1 MYLTVNNASAGSGK
15 TFTLSAEYV
24 ADLIAELHTT
34 IGAGKIPAY
43 AINAHRHILAITFT
57 NKATAEMKVRIL
69 QYLYALSQQQDKAF
83 LEKVKEILASF
94 SINVSDQQIAVL
106 TRKALIDVLH
116 DYNHFHVITIDS
128 FFQKLLSSLARELN
142 LPANL
147 KVDINNN
154 EAIGEAVD
162 LLLRD
167 PEPSELGWLKNYI
180 NQRNTDA
187 QNWNIAEEIKKFAY
201 KNLLLEDYQLLP
213 EAEKFFI
220 ADNAKMNDFI
230 KSLRKILSDIG
241 EQFNNTL
248 QQIKDEFEATLEEH
262 SNSRS
267 IKPYFKNMPKAPK
280 EAMEKILNGDVK
292 LLLKKAQDNTELCSL
307 ETNFIEQLN
316 ELEKVRKEYEEL
328 SNTVAL
334 MLKNLSPLRLLNA
347 IEKKLDIVNQE
358 HNRFLLTKTK
368 LLFHT
373 FIDDQDAPFIF
384 EKTGNQYKHIL
395 IDEFQDTAKT
405 QWNNIC
411 HLLLNS
417 MSEGNT
423 NLIVG
428 DIKQSIYRWN
438 GGDWRLLMN
447 MSKNPKLAL
456 LGDIKTET
464 LNDNYRSK
472 SNIVHFNNKFFI
484 EAAKQ
489 LDEES
494 NTTLLR
500 EIYTKETTHQIP
512 KKGQGGYV
520 YACISEER
528 ETPAFSDE
536 DSSLSAQMHK
546 LHRAGVAWKDM
557 CILVRKRNDAAKIIE
572 NITDI
577 EFVSDEA
584 FALGSSLGVQLIIH
598 LLRILDNEEDTAA
611 IYFVIKAYEKYIL
624 HAEPS
629 HSNKLEDLP
638 QDFSSDIDYLRKM
651 PLYELILRL
660 IEIFQLDQ
668 LKEGSTYIL
677 SLLDQTLDYINNNP
691 HTINSFLRKWENTL
705 QNKSI
710 PSSKVDAV
718 RILTIHK
725 SKGLEFHSVFIPDC
739 TWELDTTNSDHRS
752 FLWWDNPFIRKEDMS
767 HIPITPSSQA
777 KTSKFKTQYEE
788 EMNQRHVDNLNL
800 AYVAFTRP
808 RYNLFLWANTKGK
821 KTKENM
827 GLLLASTLKALYDK
841 NPIELQN
848 EAPLLRHEQIESLFI
863 YKIGTPGVPEM
874 KAANKVEKSDNPF
887 VYTPQEKNIFFK
899 TFPARLSFCQSND
912 SLEFM
917 TELQGEDSS
926 KFKMMDRGKIFH
938 RIMQETKVSE
948 DMPKAIKH
956 LSRLGIISEGEI
968 ERLQNIFTEY
978 LSAHPEWFDGSWDVF
993 TETTLLKSGN
1003 AEHRADRI
1011 MTKGD
1016 ETIIIDFKFA
1026 QKEEKKNIL
1035 QVQEYMKLLMDIRP
1049 KVKGYLWYVDKD
1061 LTIPVEL

>member
-24 ADLIAELHTT
+24 ADLIAELHAT
-34 IGAGKIPAY
+34 IGAHHIPTY
-43 AINAHRHILAITFT
+43 AINAHRRILAITFT
-57 NKATAEMKVRIL
+57 NKATAEMKERIL
-69 QYLYALSQQQDKAF
+69 QYLYALSQQQDDVF
-83 LEKVKEILASF
+83 LEKVKEILASS
-94 SINVSDQQIAVL
+94 SINVSDQQIADF

-180 NQRNTDA
+180 NQRNADA

-213 EAEKFFI
+213 DAEKAFI

-230 KSLRKILSDIG
+230 KSLRKILRDIG

-248 QQIKDEFEATLEEH
+248 QQIKDEFEASLEEH

-267 IKPYFKNMPKAPK
+267 IKPYLKNMPKAPK
-280 EAMEKILNGDVK
+280 EAMEKILNGDAR
-292 LLLKKAQDNTELCSL
+292 LLLKKAQGNAELCSL

-316 ELEKVRKEYEEL
+316 VLEKDRSEYEEL
-328 SNTVAL
+328 SSTVAL

-347 IEKKLDIVNQE
+347 IEKKLDIINKE

-384 EKTGNQYKHIL
+384 EKTGNLYKHIL

-447 MSKNPKLAL
+447 MSKDPKLAL
-456 LGDIKTET
+456 IGEIKTET

-489 LDEES
+489 IDEES

-512 KKGQGGYV
+512 QKGKGGYV

-528 ETPAFSDE
+528 ESPAFSNE
-536 DSSLSAQMHK
+536 ETSLSTQMHK
-546 LHRAGVAWKDM
+546 LHQAGVAWKDM
-557 CILVRKRNDAAKIIE
+557 CILIRKRNDAAKIIE

-584 FALGSSLGVQLIIH
+584 FALGSSLGVQFIIH

-611 IYFVIKAYEKYIL
+611 IYFAIKTYEEYIL
-624 HAEPS
+624 QTEPS

-638 QDFSSDIDYLRKM
+638 KDFSSDIDYLRKM

-660 IEIFQLDQ
+660 IEIFQLEQ
-668 LKEGSTYIL
+668 LKEGSIYIL
-677 SLLDQTLDYINNNP
+677 SLLDQTLDYISNNP

-752 FLWWDNPFIRKEDMS
+752 FLWWDNPFIRKEDMP

-808 RYNLFLWANTKGK
+808 RYNLFLWANTQGK
-821 KTKENM
+821 KTKDNM
-827 GLLLASTLKALYDK
+827 GLLLASTLKALYDTDSR
-841 NPIELQN
+841 ELQN
-848 EAPLLRHEQIESLFI
+848 EEAPLTHEQIGSISI
-863 YKIGTPGVPEM
+863 YETGTPEGPEI
-874 KAANKVEKSDNPF
+874 KVTQKVETSDNPF
-887 VYTPQEKNIFFK
+887 VYTPQEKSIIFK
-899 TFPARLSFCQSND
+899 TFPARLSFRQSND

-917 TELQGEDSS
+917 TELQGQDTS
-926 KFKMMDRGKIFH
+926 KFMMMDRGKIFH
-938 RIMQETKVSE
+938 RIMQETKVVE

-956 LSRLGIISEGEI
+956 LSKLGIISEGEI
-968 ERLQNIFTEY
+968 GNLQNLFTEY
-978 LSAHPEWFDGSWDVF
+978 LSAHPEWFDGSWNVF

-1011 MTKGD
+1011 ITRGD

-1026 QKEEKKNIL
+1026 QKEEKKHIL
-1035 QVQEYMKLLMDIRP
+1035 QVQGYMKLLKEIRP
-1049 KVKGYLWYVDKD
+1049 QVKGYLWYVDKG

>member
-15 TFTLSAEYV
+15 TFTLAAEYV
-24 ADLIAELHTT
+24 ADLVAELHAT
-34 IGAGKIPAY
+34 IGAYHIPSY
-43 AINAHRHILAITFT
+43 AINAHRRILAITFT
-57 NKATAEMKVRIL
+57 NKATAEMKERIL
-69 QYLYALSQQQDKAF
+69 QYLYALSQQLDDAF
-83 LEKVKEILASF
+83 LEKVKEILTSF
-94 SINVSDQQIAVL
+94 SVSVSDQQIAAF
-106 TRKALIDVLH
+106 TRKALIDILH
-116 DYNHFHVITIDS
+116 DYNQFHVITIDS

-147 KVDINNN
+147 KVNINNN
-154 EAIGEAVD
+154 EAIEEAVD

-180 NQRNTDA
+180 NQRNADA
-187 QNWNIAEEIKKFAY
+187 QNWNIAEEIKKFSY

-213 EAEKFFI
+213 DTEKAFI

-230 KSLRKILSDIG
+230 KSLRKFLRDIG

-248 QQIKDEFEATLEEH
+248 QQIKDEFEASLEEH

-280 EAMEKILNGDVK
+280 EGMEKILNGDAR
-292 LLLKKAQDNTELCSL
+292 LLLKKAQDNAELCSL

-316 ELEKVRKEYEEL
+316 VLEKDRSEYEEL
-328 SNTVAL
+328 SSTVAL

-347 IEKKLDIVNQE
+347 IEKKLDIINKE

-384 EKTGNQYKHIL
+384 EKTGNLYKHIL

-447 MSKNPKLAL
+447 MSKDPKLAL
-456 LGDIKTET
+456 IGEIKTET

-489 LDEES
+489 IDEES

-512 KKGQGGYV
+512 QKGKGGYV

-528 ETPAFSDE
+528 ESPAFSNE
-536 DSSLSAQMHK
+536 ETSLSAQMHK
-546 LHRAGVAWKDM
+546 LHQAGVAWKDM
-557 CILVRKRNDAAKIIE
+557 CILIRKRNDAAKIIE

-584 FALGSSLGVQLIIH
+584 FALGSSLGVQFIIH

-611 IYFVIKAYEKYIL
+611 IYFAIKTYEEYIL
-624 HAEPS
+624 QTEPS

-638 QDFSSDIDYLRKM
+638 KDFSSDIDYLRKM

-660 IEIFQLDQ
+660 IEIFQLEQ
-668 LKEGSTYIL
+668 LKEGSIYIL
-677 SLLDQTLDYINNNP
+677 SLLDQTLDYISNNP

-752 FLWWDNPFIRKEDMS
+752 FLWWDNPFIRKEDMP

-808 RYNLFLWANTKGK
+808 RYNLFLWANTQGK
-821 KTKENM
+821 KTKDNM
-827 GLLLASTLKALYDK
+827 GLLLASTLKALYDTDSR
-841 NPIELQN
+841 ELQN
-848 EAPLLRHEQIESLFI
+848 EEAPLTHEQIGSISI
-863 YKIGTPGVPEM
+863 YETGTPEGPEI
-874 KAANKVEKSDNPF
+874 KVTQKVETSDNPF
-887 VYTPQEKNIFFK
+887 VYTPQEKSIIFK
-899 TFPARLSFCQSND
+899 TFPARLSFRQSND

-917 TELQGEDSS
+917 TELQGQDTS
-926 KFKMMDRGKIFH
+926 KFMMMDRGKIFH
-938 RIMQETKVSE
+938 RIMQETKVVE

-956 LSRLGIISEGEI
+956 LSKLGIISEGEI
-968 ERLQNIFTEY
+968 GNLQNLFTEY
-978 LSAHPEWFDGSWDVF
+978 LSAHPEWFDGSWNVF

-1011 MTKGD
+1011 ITRGD

-1026 QKEEKKNIL
+1026 QKEEKKHIL
-1035 QVQEYMKLLMDIRP
+1035 QVQGYMKLLKEIRP
-1049 KVKGYLWYVDKD
+1049 QVKGYLWYVDKG

>member
-34 IGAGKIPAY
+34 IGADKIPAY
-43 AINAHRHILAITFT
+43 AINAHRRILAITFT

-220 ADNAKMNDFI
+220 ADNARMNDFI

-292 LLLKKAQDNTELCSL
+292 LLLKKAQDNAELCSL

-411 HLLLNS
+411 HLLFNS

-456 LGDIKTET
+456 LGDIKTEI

-557 CILVRKRNDAAKIIE
+557 CILVRKRNDATKIIE

-624 HAEPS
+624 QSEPS

-677 SLLDQTLDYINNNP
+677 SLLDQTLDYISNNP
-691 HTINSFLRKWENTL
+691 HTINSFLRKWENTF

-752 FLWWDNPFIRKEDMS
+752 FLWWDNPFIKKEDMP
-767 HIPITPSSQA
+767 HIPISPSSQA

-821 KTKENM
+821 KTKDNM
-827 GLLLASTLKALYDK
+827 GLLLASTLKALYNT

-848 EAPLLRHEQIESLFI
+848 VPPSLTHEQIESSSI
-863 YKIGTPGVPEM
+863 YKIGTPEVPEM

-887 VYTPQEKNIFFK
+887 VYTPQEKPFFFK
-899 TFPARLSFCQSND
+899 TFPGSLSFCQSND

-956 LSRLGIISEGEI
+956 LSKLGIISEDEI
-968 ERLQNIFTEY
+968 ERLQNIFSEY

-993 TETTLLKSGN
+993 TETTLLKNGS

-1011 MTKGD
+1011 MVRGD

-1026 QKEEKKNIL
+1026 QKEEKKHIL

-1049 KVKGYLWYVDKD
+1049 HVKGYLWYVDKD